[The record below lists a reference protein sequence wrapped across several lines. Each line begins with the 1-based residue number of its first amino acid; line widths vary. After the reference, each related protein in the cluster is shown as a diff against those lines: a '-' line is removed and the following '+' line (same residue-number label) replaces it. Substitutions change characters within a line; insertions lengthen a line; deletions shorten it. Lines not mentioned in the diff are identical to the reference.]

1 MNRTSIVL
9 LSYNTRELTPNCIE
23 SIRRYTPRGSYEIIV
38 IDNASHDGSVEWL
51 REQKDIKL
59 LENQVNKGFPAG
71 CNQGIALAEQRNDIM
86 LLNSDTIVTPRW
98 LENLQAALYSSETV
112 GAVGPMA
119 QESTNW
125 QEVYAEYK
133 NLDEL
138 ISFADKYNHSN
149 PAAWMEMAKLLGFC
163 FLIKNAVFQ
172 QIGLLDERFSP
183 GNYED
188 DDYSLRIT
196 LAGYKLLI
204 CRDTFIHHYGHASF
218 IYGSTQQ
225 ELVEK
230 HEQYTELIRS
240 NFAKFSEK
248 WHVTKHYIYFH
259 DVCNEIH
266 EEKEAVFRVVV
277 IGCNAG
283 VDLFYL
289 RWNYPK
295 ADICG
300 VTENSREAAIAGKNF
315 DVCHCCDLEDNI
327 EEALWGKYDYIL
339 LAEEDKEYQ
348 DFDGYIGRLVKYLTP
363 EGSIHICAAQE
374 WRLNSDG

>member
-1 MNRTSIVL
+1 MNKTSIIV
-9 LSYNTRELTPNCIE
+9 LSYNTLELTKNCLE
-23 SIRRYTPRGSYEIIV
+23 SIRRYTPHDSYELIV
-38 IDNASHDGSVEWL
+38 IDNASHDGSAEWL
-51 REQKDIKL
+51 HEQRDIKL
-59 LENQVNKGFPAG
+59 VENWDNKGFPAG
-71 CNQGIALAEQRNDIM
+71 CNQGMLLAGKGNDIM

-98 LENLQAALYSSETV
+98 LKNLQTALYSSETV

-138 ISFADKYNHSN
+138 IAFADPYHHRH
-149 PAAWMEMAKLLGFC
+149 PAARMEMAKLLGFC

-172 QIGLLDERFSP
+172 RVGLLDERFSP

-218 IYGSTQQ
+218 IHGSTQQ
-225 ELVEK
+225 ELAEK
-230 HEQYTELIRS
+230 HEQYTELIRH

-248 WHVTKHYIYFH
+248 WHITKHYIYFH
-259 DVCNEIH
+259 DVCNEIN
-266 EEKEAVFRVVV
+266 EEKDAIFRVVV

-289 RWNYPK
+289 RWNYPM
-295 ADICG
+295 ANICG

-315 DVCHCCDLEDNI
+315 DVCHCCDLEADI
-327 EEALWGKYDYIL
+327 EYALWGKYDYIL
-339 LAEEDKEYQ
+339 LAEDDKSYQ
-348 DFDGYIGRLVKYLTP
+348 DFDGYINRLTGYLAP

-374 WRLNSDG
+374 WRIH